1 MSIYIV
7 CVVLLF
13 ASQEVAAADEIV
25 LSDGTRLAGTLL
37 SWTREGIV
45 FRATDG
51 AVRTLV
57 PREIVRLSMGSKSI
71 EAVTARLSAPDER
84 TRPADVPPATSTSH
98 REVWRGA
105 FDVSYAGHRGTAD
118 SDSLVLDLRAERH
131 REPWRLRLRSR
142 YFRALKNRALAGNEW
157 LWGGRLDRF
166 FSPRLFIFASGD
178 FEFDEIE
185 KVDLRSV
192 YAVGFGSD
200 LLVSEAHTLSISGG
214 TGYTREDFR
223 DGRRREFLSGVF
235 RQEFRRRLSSRSHW
249 EQQFH
254 FLQDLRDAPR
264 FKLRIE
270 SAIRVRVSELLTIRF
285 GISDAY
291 DHRPQPG
298 VQRNEVTFTTG
309 LGLVF

>member
-1 MSIYIV
+1 MGVYIV

-13 ASQEVAAADEIV
+13 ASQHVAAADEIV
-25 LSDGTRLAGTLL
+25 LSDGACLVGTLM

-45 FRATDG
+45 FRTTDG
-51 AVRTLV
+51 AVRTLA

-71 EAVTARLSAPDER
+71 EAVTARLSVSDER
-84 TRPADVPPATSTSH
+84 ARHVDVPPAPRPSQ

-105 FDVSYAGHRGTAD
+105 FDVNYAGHRGTAD
-118 SDSLVLDLRAERH
+118 SDSLILDLRAERH

-142 YFRALKNRALAGNEW
+142 YFRALKNRALSGNEW
-157 LWGGRLDRF
+157 LWGGRVDRF
-166 FSPRLFIFASGD
+166 FSPRLFVFASGD

-200 LLVSEAHTLSISGG
+200 LLVSEARTLSISGG
-214 TGYTREDFR
+214 TGYTRESFR
-223 DGRRREFLSGVF
+223 NGTRRESFSGVF
-235 RQEFRRRLSSRSHW
+235 RQEFRHRLSSRSHW

-270 SAIRVRVSELLTIRF
+270 SAVRVRVSELLTVRF

-309 LGLVF
+309 LGIIF

>member
-1 MSIYIV
+1 MCIYIL

-13 ASQEVAAADEIV
+13 ASQEVAAADEIL
-25 LSDGTRLAGTLL
+25 LSNGARLVGTLL
-37 SWTREGIV
+37 SWTRDGIV
-45 FRATDG
+45 FRTTDG
-51 AVRTLV
+51 TVRTLAL
-57 PREIVRLSMGSKSI
+57 REVVRVSLGSKSI
-71 EAVTARLSAPDER
+71 EAMTARLPASDER
-84 TRPADVPPATSTSH
+84 ARPADVPSATMTVQ

-105 FDVSYAGHRGTAD
+105 FDVNYAGHRGTTD

-131 REPWRLRLRSR
+131 REPWRLQLRSR

-178 FEFDEIE
+178 FEFDEVE

-192 YAVGFGSD
+192 YAMGFGSD
-200 LLVSEAHTLSISGG
+200 LFVSEAYVLSISGG
-214 TGYTREDFR
+214 AGYTRESFR
-223 DGRRREFLSGVF
+223 GGTRRESLSGVF
-235 RQEFRRRLSSRSHW
+235 RQEFRHRLSSRSQW

-254 FLQDLRDAPR
+254 FLQDLREAPR

-270 SAIRVRVSELLTIRF
+270 SAVRVRVSELLTVRF
-285 GISDAY
+285 GIRDAY

-309 LGLVF
+309 LGIVF